1 MMDAGRHPNIELL
14 SYSEVEEVHGYVGN
28 FQVTVKRKP
37 RYVDEEKCTGC
48 GACLRACVW
57 QDRVLSEYEAGL
69 GLRAAAYIPF
79 DQAVPLKAVI
89 DPYSCLYLT
98 KGKCS
103 QKCMAACEADAI
115 DFDQKEEYVDLKVGA
130 VVLATGYDLT
140 DHPTLARYGYGVY
153 DNVIDGM
160 QFERMSSAAGPTGGK
175 IVTRDGRVP
184 ETTVFL
190 HCIASRDD
198 DAHEYCSRICCMYGT
213 KQAHL
218 ALEKTGGK
226 VYQFYIDIRTAG
238 KGYEEFYK
246 RMQHEGVEFVRGK
259 VAEVVP
265 DPDGSA
271 GPTTNGKLL
280 VRGEDTLLGRYV
292 EIPADLVVLLTAATP
307 AEGSREVGK
316 LFGVSVD
323 KDGFF
328 SEAHPKLKPV
338 DTTTAGVFLA
348 GCCQSPKDI
357 PDTVAQASGAAARA
371 MILLSK
377 GEIDIDPT
385 VAEVDRDKCS
395 GCGECLLAC
404 PYNAIERVEGK
415 AQVNVALCKGCGTC
429 VGACLAKAITGH
441 HFTDEELIAQI
452 EGIFEREPVLA
463 W

>member
-28 FQVTVKRKP
+28 FQIKIKRKP

-48 GACLRACVW
+48 GACLAACVW
-57 QDRVLSEYEAGL
+57 QDRVYSAYEAGL
-69 GLRAAAYIPF
+69 ALRAAAYIPF
-79 DQAVPLKAVI
+79 DQAVPMKAVI
-89 DPYSCLYLT
+89 DPYSCLYLA

-103 QKCMAACEADAI
+103 KKCMAACEADAI
-115 DFDQKEEYVDLKVGA
+115 DFDQKEEILDVKVGA
-130 VVLATGYDLT
+130 VVLATGFDLT
-140 DHPTLARYGYGVY
+140 QNPVLARYGYGVY
-153 DNVIDGM
+153 DNVIDGL
-160 QFERMSSAAGPTGGK
+160 QFERLSSAAGPTNGK

-190 HCIASRDD
+190 HCIASRDE

-218 ALEKTGGK
+218 ALEKTGGQ
-226 VYQFYIDIRTAG
+226 VYQFYIDMRTPG

-246 RMQHEGVEFVRGK
+246 RMQREGVQYVRGK
-259 VAEVVP
+259 VAEVVRAP
-265 DPDGSA
+265 DES
-271 GPTTNGKLL
+271 GKLL

-292 EIPADLVVLLTAATP
+292 EIPADLVVLLTATTP
-307 AEGSREVGK
+307 AEGAREVGK

-348 GCCQSPKDI
+348 GACQSPKDI

-371 MILLSK
+371 MVLLSK
-377 GEIDIDPT
+377 GEIDIDPA
-385 VAEVDRDKCS
+385 VAEVDREKCS
-395 GCGECLLAC
+395 GCGECLLVC

-415 AQVNVALCKGCGTC
+415 AQVNIALCKGCGTC

-441 HFTDEELIAQI
+441 HFTDQELIAQL
-452 EGIFEREPVLA
+452 EGIFEREPEPVFA
-463 W
+463 

>member
-28 FQVTVKRKP
+28 FQVKVRRKP

-48 GACLRACVW
+48 GACLTACVW
-57 QDRVLSEYEAGL
+57 QDRVYSEYEAGL

-79 DQAVPLKAVI
+79 DQAVPMKAVI

-103 QKCMAACEADAI
+103 KKCVAACEADAI
-115 DFDQKEEYVDLKVGA
+115 DLDQKEEYLDAKVGA
-130 VVLATGYDLT
+130 VVLATGFDLT
-140 DHPTLARYGYGVY
+140 QNPALARYGYGMY

-160 QFERMSSAAGPTGGK
+160 QFERLSSAAGPTGGE

-226 VYQFYIDIRTAG
+226 VYQFYIDMRTPG

-246 RMQHEGVEFVRGK
+246 RMQHEGVHFVRGK

-265 DPDGSA
+265 DPDGSE
-271 GPTTNGKLL
+271 KLL

-292 EIPADLVVLLTAATP
+292 EIPADLVVLLTATTP
-307 AEGSREVGK
+307 AEGAREVGK

-328 SEAHPKLKPV
+328 NEAHPKLKPV

-348 GCCQSPKDI
+348 GACQSPKDI
-357 PDTVAQASGAAARA
+357 PDSVAQASGAAARA

-377 GEIDIDPT
+377 GEIDIDPA
-385 VAEVDRDKCS
+385 VAEVDREKCS
-395 GCGECLLAC
+395 GCGECILVC

-415 AQVNVALCKGCGTC
+415 AQVNIALCKGCGTC

-452 EGIFEREPVLA
+452 EGIFEREPEPVFA
-463 W
+463 

>member
-1 MMDAGRHPNIELL
+1 MMDAGRHPSIELL
-14 SYSEVEEVHGYVGN
+14 SYSEVKEVHGYVGN

-48 GACLRACVW
+48 GACMAACVW
-57 QDRVLSEYEAGL
+57 QDRVFSEYEAGL

-79 DQAVPLKAVI
+79 DQAVPMKAVI

-98 KGKCS
+98 RGKCS
-103 QKCMAACEADAI
+103 QKCMAACEAEAI
-115 DFDQKEEYVDLKVGA
+115 DFDQKEEYLDVKVGA

-140 DHPTLARYGYGVY
+140 GHPSLVRYGYGLY
-153 DNVIDGM
+153 DNVIDGL
-160 QFERMSSAAGPTGGK
+160 QFERLSSAAGPTGGK

-190 HCIASRDD
+190 HCIASRDE
-198 DAHEYCSRICCMYGT
+198 DAHEYCSRICCMYGS

-218 ALEKTGGK
+218 AREKTGGQ
-226 VYQFYIDIRTAG
+226 VYQFYIDMRTAG

-246 RMQHEGVEFVRGK
+246 RMQHEGIHYVRGK

-265 DPDGSA
+265 APDGS
-271 GPTTNGKLL
+271 GKLL

-292 EIPADLVVLLTAATP
+292 EVPADLVVLLTAVTP
-307 AEGSREVGK
+307 AEGSREVGR

-328 SEAHPKLKPV
+328 TEAHPKLKPV

-371 MILLSK
+371 MVLLGK
-377 GEIDIDPT
+377 GEIDIDPA
-385 VAEVDRDKCS
+385 VAEVDREKCS
-395 GCGECLLAC
+395 GCGECILAC
-404 PYNAIERVEGK
+404 PYNAIERVEEQGQR
-415 AQVNVALCKGCGTC
+415 AYARVNVALCKGCGTC
-429 VGACLAKAITGH
+429 VGACLAKAITGY

>member
-14 SYSEVEEVHGYVGN
+14 SYSEVVEVHGYVGN
-28 FQVTVKRKP
+28 FQVKVKRKP
-37 RYVDEEKCTGC
+37 RYVDVDKCTGC
-48 GACLRACVW
+48 GDCTTACVW
-57 QDRVLSEYEAGL
+57 QDRVYSEYEAGM
-69 GLRAAAYIPF
+69 GLRGAAYIPF
-79 DQAVPLKAVI
+79 AQAVPMKAVI
-89 DPYSCLYLT
+89 DPNSCLVLT
-98 KGKCS
+98 RGKCS
-103 QKCMAACEADAI
+103 QKCVQVCEANAI
-115 DFDQKEEYVDLKVGA
+115 DFDQKEEYMDLKVGS
-130 VVLATGYDLT
+130 VILATGYDLT
-140 DHPTLARYGYGVY
+140 EHPTVARYGYGLY
-153 DNVIDGM
+153 DNVIDAL
-160 QFERMSSAAGPTGGK
+160 QFERLTSAAGPTGGEV
-175 IVTRDGRVP
+175 VTRDGRVP

-190 HCIASRDD
+190 HCIASRDV
-198 DAHEYCSRICCMYGT
+198 DAHEYCSRICCMYGV

-218 ALEKTGGK
+218 ALEKTGGQ
-226 VYQFYIDIRTAG
+226 VYQFYIDMRTPG

-246 RMQHEGVEFVRGK
+246 RMQHEGIHYVRGK
-259 VAEVVP
+259 VAEVVS
-265 DPDGSA
+265 DPDHSD
-271 GPTTNGKLL
+271 KLL

-307 AEGSREVGK
+307 AEGAKEIGK

-357 PDTVAQASGAAARA
+357 PDTVAQASAAAARA

-377 GEIDIDPT
+377 GEIDVDPA
-385 VAEVDRDKCS
+385 VAEVDREKCS
-395 GCGECLLAC
+395 GCGECILSC

-452 EGIFEREPVLA
+452 EGMFEREPMPVFA
-463 W
+463 

>member
-14 SYSEVEEVHGYVGN
+14 SYAEVVEVHGYVGN
-28 FQVTVKRKP
+28 FQVKVKGKA
-37 RYVDEEKCTGC
+37 RYVDLEKCTGC
-48 GACLRACVW
+48 GDCVEACVW
-57 QDRVLSEYEAGL
+57 HDRVYSEYEAGM
-69 GLRAAAYIPF
+69 GLRSSIYIPF
-79 DQAVPLKAVI
+79 AQAVPMKAVV
-89 DPYSCLYLT
+89 DADSCLLLT
-98 KGKCS
+98 RGKCS
-103 QKCMAACEADAI
+103 QKCVQVCEANAI
-115 DFDQKEEYVDLKVGA
+115 NFEQEDEYLDINVGT
-130 VVLATGYDLT
+130 VVLATGIDLT
-140 DHPTLARYGYGVY
+140 DDPALVRYGYGVY
-153 DNVIDGM
+153 DNVIDGL
-160 QFERMSSAAGPTGGK
+160 QFERLTSAAGPTGGK
-175 IVTRDGRVP
+175 VVTRDGRVP

-218 ALEKTGGK
+218 ALENTGGQ
-226 VYQFYIDIRTAG
+226 VYQFYIDMRTAG

-246 RMQHEGVEFVRGK
+246 RMQHEGIQFVRGK
-259 VAEVVP
+259 VAEVVS
-265 DPDGSA
+265 DPDGD
-271 GPTTNGKLL
+271 GRLL

-292 EIPADLVVLLTAATP
+292 EIPADLVVLLTAVTP
-307 AEGSREVGK
+307 AAGARELGR

-371 MILLSK
+371 MVLLSQ
-377 GEIDIDPT
+377 GEVEIEPT
-385 VAEVDRDKCS
+385 VAEVIREKCS

-429 VGACLAKAITGH
+429 VGACLAKAIIGH
-441 HFTDEELIAQI
+441 HFTDEQLVAQI
-452 EGIFEREPVLA
+452 EGIFERDPVPVFA
-463 W
+463 

>member
-14 SYSEVEEVHGYVGN
+14 SYSEVVEAHGYVGN
-28 FQVTVKRKP
+28 FQVKVKHKP

-48 GACLRACVW
+48 GACTTACVW
-57 QDRVLSEYEAGL
+57 QERVYSEYEVGM
-69 GLRAAAYIPF
+69 GLRSAAYIPF
-79 DQAVPLKAVI
+79 AQAVPMKAVI
-89 DPYSCLYLT
+89 DPNSCLVMT
-98 KGKCS
+98 RGKCA
-103 QKCMAACEADAI
+103 QKCVQVCEADAI
-115 DFDQKEEYVDLKVGA
+115 NFDQKDEYIDIKVGT
-130 VVLATGYDLT
+130 VLLATGFDLSQ
-140 DHPTLARYGYGVY
+140 HPTLARYGFGMY
-153 DNVIDGM
+153 DNVIDGL
-160 QFERMSSAAGPTGGK
+160 QFERLTSAAGPTAGK
-175 IVTRDGRVP
+175 VVTRDGRVP

-190 HCIASRDD
+190 HCIASRDE

-218 ALEKTGGK
+218 ALEKTGGQ
-226 VYQFYIDIRTAG
+226 VYQFYIDMRTPG

-246 RMQHEGVEFVRGK
+246 RIQHEGIHYVRGK
-259 VAEVVP
+259 VAEVVS
-265 DPDGSA
+265 DADGS
-271 GPTTNGKLL
+271 GRLL

-307 AEGSREVGK
+307 AQGSRETGK

-328 SEAHPKLKPV
+328 TEAHPKLKPV

-348 GCCQSPKDI
+348 GCCQSIKDI

-371 MILLSK
+371 MVLLSR
-377 GEIDIDPT
+377 GEIDINPA
-385 VAEVDRDKCS
+385 VAEVDREKCS

-404 PYNAIERVEGK
+404 PYSAIERVEGK
-415 AQVNVALCKGCGTC
+415 AQVNVALCTGCGTC

-452 EGIFEREPVLA
+452 EGIFEREPIPVFA
-463 W
+463 

>member
-14 SYSEVEEVHGYVGN
+14 SYSEVVEVHGYVGN
-28 FQVTVKRKP
+28 FDVKIKRKP

-48 GACLRACVW
+48 GACMAACIW
-57 QDRVLSEYEAGL
+57 QDRVFSEYEAGL

-79 DQAVPLKAVI
+79 DQAVPMKAVI
-89 DPYSCLYLT
+89 DPQSCLYLT
-98 KGKCS
+98 RGKCS
-103 QKCMAACEADAI
+103 QKCMAACEAGAI
-115 DFDQKEEYVDLKVGA
+115 NFDQKEEYLDVKVGA
-130 VVLATGYDLT
+130 LVVATGFDLT
-140 DHPTLARYGYGVY
+140 DHPSLARYGYGLY

-160 QFERMSSAAGPTGGK
+160 QFERLSSAAGPTGGK

-184 ETTVFL
+184 ATTVFL
-190 HCIASRDD
+190 HCIASRDE

-218 ALEKTGGK
+218 AKDKTGGQ
-226 VYQFYIDIRTAG
+226 VYQFYIDMRTAG
-238 KGYEEFYK
+238 KGYEEFYQ
-246 RMQHEGVEFVRGK
+246 RIQHEGVHYVRGK

-265 DPDGSA
+265 APDGS
-271 GPTTNGKLL
+271 GKLL

-292 EIPADLVVLLTAATP
+292 EVAADLVVLLTAAKP
-307 AEGSREVGK
+307 AEGSREVGR
-316 LFGVSVD
+316 LVGVSVD

-328 SEAHPKLKPV
+328 TEAHPKLKPV

-348 GCCQSPKDI
+348 GCCQGIKDI

-371 MILLSK
+371 MVLLGK
-377 GEIDIDPT
+377 GEIDIDPA

-404 PYNAIERVEGK
+404 PYHAIERIEGK
-415 AQVNVALCKGCGTC
+415 ARVNVALCKGCGTC

-441 HFTDEELIAQI
+441 HFTDEELVAQI
-452 EGIFEREPVLA
+452 QGIFEREPVLA

>member
-14 SYSEVEEVHGYVGN
+14 SYSEVVDVHGFVGN
-28 FQVTVKRKP
+28 FQVKVKRKA

-48 GACLRACVW
+48 GACMEACVW
-57 QDRVLSEYEAGL
+57 QDRVYSEYEAGM
-69 GLRAAAYIPF
+69 GLRSAAYIPF
-79 DQAVPLKAVI
+79 AQAVPMKAVI
-89 DPYSCLYLT
+89 DPNSCLLIT
-98 KGKCS
+98 RGKCT
-103 QKCMAACEADAI
+103 QKCVRVCEADAI
-115 DFDQKEEYVDLKVGA
+115 VFDQEDEYLDIKVGA
-130 VVLATGYDLT
+130 VVLANGYDLT
-140 DHPTLARYGYGVY
+140 EHPTLARYGYGIY
-153 DNVIDGM
+153 DNVIDAL
-160 QFERMSSAAGPTGGK
+160 QFERLTSAAGPTVGQV
-175 IVTRDGRVP
+175 VTRDGRVP

-198 DAHEYCSRICCMYGT
+198 EAHEYCSRICCMYGT

-218 ALEKTGGK
+218 ALEKTGGQ
-226 VYQFYIDIRTAG
+226 VYQFYIDMRTPG

-246 RMQHEGVEFVRGK
+246 RMQHEGIHYVRGK
-259 VAEVVP
+259 VAEVMY
-265 DPDGSA
+265 DPDDSGR
-271 GPTTNGKLL
+271 LL

-292 EIPADLVVLLTAATP
+292 EIPADLVVLLTAAVP
-307 AEGSREVGK
+307 AEGARELGK

-323 KDGFF
+323 KDGFYA
-328 SEAHPKLKPV
+328 EAHPKLRPV

-357 PDTVAQASGAAARA
+357 PDTVAQASAAASKA
-371 MILLSK
+371 IGLLAR

-395 GCGECLLAC
+395 GCGECILAC

-441 HFTDEELIAQI
+441 HFTDQELIAQI
-452 EGIFEREPVLA
+452 EGIFERDPEPVFA
-463 W
+463 

>member
-14 SYSEVEEVHGYVGN
+14 SYSEVTEVHGYVGN
-28 FQVTVKRKP
+28 FQVKVMRKP

-48 GACLRACVW
+48 GACMSACAW
-57 QDRVLSEYEAGL
+57 QDRVYSEYEAGM
-69 GLRAAAYIPF
+69 GLRSAAYIPF
-79 DQAVPLKAVI
+79 DQAVPMKAVV

-98 KGKCS
+98 RGKCS
-103 QKCMAACEADAI
+103 QKCMAACEADAF
-115 DFDQKEEYVDLKVGA
+115 DFDQKEEYLDIKVGT
-130 VVLATGYDLT
+130 VILATGFDLSE
-140 DHPTLARYGYGVY
+140 HATLARYGYGIY

-160 QFERMSSAAGPTGGK
+160 QFERLSSAAGPTGGK
-175 IVTRDGRVP
+175 IITRDGRVP
-184 ETTVFL
+184 ESTVFL

-226 VYQFYIDIRTAG
+226 VYQFYIDMRTPG

-265 DPDGSA
+265 DPDGS
-271 GPTTNGKLL
+271 GKLL

-292 EIPADLVVLLTAATP
+292 EVASDLVVLLTAATP

-323 KDGFF
+323 KDGFY

-338 DTTTAGVFLA
+338 DTTAAGVFLA

-371 MILLSK
+371 MVLLSK
-377 GEIDIDPT
+377 GEIDIDPA
-385 VAEVDRDKCS
+385 VAEVDQEKCS
-395 GCGECLLAC
+395 GCGECILAC

-429 VGACLAKAITGH
+429 VGACLAKAITGY
-441 HFTDEELIAQI
+441 HFTDEELVAQI
-452 EGIFEREPVLA
+452 AGIFEREPEPV
-463 W
+463 WV